1 MGVQRLAVAGMLL
14 LPLGV
19 LVWGPGDRTAPAYA
33 LTVGDEVFDVRMTGS
48 GTNGALVFEGAC
60 EGPIGPDDLC
70 EETIIVTN
78 LSPSPTALIAY
89 QLTAE
94 AIAVTSSE
102 ASAACFGVAL
112 APSSEGEVAPDSRIV
127 GPLSGALD
135 PGQSSS
141 WHLSTAVSADDRC
154 QGARAQIVVMLNAT
168 DAGGGAGEDS
178 GVVVPAGQVD
188 PDGDAIRG
196 LAQPPRSPLEGLP
209 NGLPLT
215 GTGGWTGRG
224 DDDALYWVAVCA
236 LAVGSAALLF
246 GVPSRRRRK

>member
-19 LVWGPGDRTAPAYA
+19 LVWGPGDRAAPAYA
-33 LTVGDEVFDVRMTGS
+33 LTVGDEVFDIRLAGS
-48 GTNGALVFEGAC
+48 GTNGALVFAGTC

-127 GPLSGALD
+127 GPLSGTLH

-154 QGARAQIVVMLNAT
+154 QGARAQIVVILNAT

-188 PDGDAIRG
+188 PDGDASRG
-196 LAQPPRSPLEGLP
+196 LPQPPRSPLVGLP
-209 NGLPLT
+209 TGLPTT

-224 DDDALYWVAVCA
+224 DDDALYWVAVFA
-236 LAVGSAALLF
+236 LALGSAALLF